1 MWPFSRLKYTQSG
14 RWFGT
19 CFIFTYIGNFIIP
32 TDELIFFRGVVQ
44 PPTRYESP
52 IFVGYPTFWLTNVD
66 NTYLLFWTIER
77 NGIIIV
83 IYIYYIP
90 FFPTIHCYIHCLMV
104 QYPPN
109 LLPQV
114 EWRFWMSTSVFRMV
128 TPQPRPFPSNSGG
141 YPTSVGGPRTEGC
154 PGSVSLSCE
163 VMLHSQPLKY

>member
-32 TDELIFFRGVVQ
+32 TDELIFFRGVGQ

-83 IYIYYIP
+83 IYILYIP
-90 FFPTIHCYIHCLMV
+90 FSHYSLLYSLFNGSISTQPTPPSWMAFLDVHLGVSDGDPATQAISV
-104 QYPPN
+104 QFGGLSHLGGGAQN
-109 LLPQV
+109 WGV
-114 EWRFWMSTSVFRMV
+114 SRFGEFVVRSDAA
-128 TPQPRPFPSNSGG
+128 
-141 YPTSVGGPRTEGC
+141 
-154 PGSVSLSCE
+154 
-163 VMLHSQPLKY
+163 